1 MIAARVMKFH
11 RRCGDR
17 VTLLNDAA
25 TAIRNFVDFNH
36 GLILS
41 AEPLKDD
48 IMFEVRIDRKVPN
61 IWNGSIEIGVTT
73 LDPEYMELPA
83 TATKLRN
90 TAWILSGNS
99 ILKDGVTLTNHYGP
113 ELDSLREGDT
123 LGVIKSSKGEL
134 MFFVNGHCLGIAARE
149 LPPRVFAVIDLYGQC
164 VQVTIMNAR
173 EGTSGSGTSNT
184 AMVPIME
191 GSMDEAS
198 THAALDSTVTQAALP
213 LPSSSKGSNDVYV
226 PMTSDAACALVP
238 LDRLRFH
245 TRCGILV
252 KLSNNNK
259 SAERSRP
266 LDDYNN
272 GVVMTHRPLNEEE
285 LFEIRIDKLVDKWS
299 GSIEV
304 GVTTHSP
311 ATIRFPSTMT
321 NMDSGT
327 IMMSGCK
334 VLVNGQGTCME
345 YGNFNLDELREGDTV
360 GMMKRRNGKL
370 HYYINGVDQGVATD
384 KVEPTVWGV
393 IDLYGMTVKVT
404 IVDAC
409 EAPDTNVYRR
419 RRRAEPSPQLPS
431 PALYSGAE
439 SEDSPPILRPTLDED
454 TLLFHTLRDSN
465 VVVINDGKT
474 AHRPNCHEYFN
485 NGIVMTNRTLKT
497 NELFQV
503 RLDVIIPKWAGS
515 IEIGVTQHT
524 CNEIQ
529 FPFKM
534 SNAKSGT
541 WVMTGEDVIRD
552 GVIIMPQYVRNLNK
566 LVEGDTVGVM
576 RKDIGILHFFVNGV
590 DQGPAAFNIPE
601 HVFGVIDLYGRVAQ
615 ATLVEFLAPPP
626 CYTPETPTTVD
637 RAVFPEMC
645 FHRVQGR
652 NARLSS
658 NRLTANRAST
668 HTEFC
673 DAIVFSSRPL
683 REGELFEVRIDKLV
697 DAWCGGLELG
707 VTAMKPDDMEANG
720 GVGALANT
728 ATDLNWDT
736 YILSGTAVLKD
747 GECVRSTYP
756 LNLDHLKVGNKVGIM
771 WHSDKSLHYYLNG
784 MDQGKAWY
792 VTNTQLYAVVDLYGQ
807 CAQVSIVPKP
817 ERRSGFSGGANS
829 DNTVV
834 NNPRAYNVSP
844 PPPYCFSEYCGENV
858 LLSHQY
864 TLARRKTSDLP
875 ATIAFSAGHLVLNET
890 FELKILECSNKYMGN
905 LRLGVTDVNILN
917 AHINRQL
924 PSSLSKMPHFTS
936 YIDGNV
942 MKTTKPNSREH
953 GARSVTPSFYW
964 LKPGDRLGLKKVSK
978 DKVLVYYNSELMDR
992 AFEKVPDKVYV
1003 CIEMHGVVSR
1013 VQAVSRLLNVS
1024 TYLSQPKPICNQLRG
1039 ALNDEAPEGAA
1050 PAPPDAEA
1058 EPRPPRPYT
1067 FHYVHGDNIKLT
1079 SSNTVAMRTT
1089 GFSGGVCI
1097 VSQAMAR
1104 GDTFRCRIDKM
1115 TTAWSGSVGIGAV
1128 GALPTA
1134 VGASAVDMRP
1144 PVWAAS
1150 CDIVNNNGRVYA
1162 SRTALALNHVRE
1174 QSVIVLH
1181 FRPSGE
1187 LLLEVDGRAAGR
1199 VATVPRR
1206 FTQVYPLVDLY
1217 GRVEQVS
1224 VLLHPYIVTTGSYVD
1239 LPLLKN
1245 TMAAPRPVRAA
1256 RDDFYIDFESYDYE
1270 NVLEPG
1276 RRPRLTYPS
1285 FASIPTQSFDDTPTP
1300 VEEGPQMLLPQH
1312 MPDNEPKAKDIN
1324 NWRIACR
1331 MQTSMPVTSPPQAT
1345 PEDYDE
1351 FNRSIQRSQQG
1362 ASGSTGFNF
1371 MSTGEEMTAL
1381 ESEIQECLRRTF
1393 ASVAEGEITDEE
1405 DDCDTNIR
1413 HNDRYPENNSSEAD
1427 NIDHIDNEIITGLTL
1442 DPGTLPDLTEG
1453 GSSSSDESIRGDF
1466 DPEPFSSE
1474 NLRYLHRL
1482 LGYSASLPP
1491 PENPW
1496 HAPGGSC
1503 EHLHLVLK
1511 FWSFLMLQYPELRH
1525 VITSFGKV
1533 ECYCTNCK
1541 PDCDPVKMGWVSIQ
1555 RMLGTDESAH
1565 RVWHVE
1571 RSTVAFSQACAVE
1584 PGPVARP
1591 LGFMHQQVANKCS
1604 DIWFDEEGKPH
1615 LTVVALEIELDDM
1628 EERDRLLSFQIL
1640 LKPHTRQE
1648 DSGSE

>member
-439 SEDSPPILRPTLDED
+439 SEDSP
-454 TLLFHTLRDSN
+454 H
-465 VVVINDGKT
+465 
-474 AHRPNCHEYFN
+474 
-485 NGIVMTNRTLKT
+485 
-497 NELFQV
+497 
-503 RLDVIIPKWAGS
+503 
-515 IEIGVTQHT
+515 
-524 CNEIQ
+524 
-529 FPFKM
+529 
-534 SNAKSGT
+534 
-541 WVMTGEDVIRD
+541 
-552 GVIIMPQYVRNLNK
+552 
-566 LVEGDTVGVM
+566 
-576 RKDIGILHFFVNGV
+576 
-590 DQGPAAFNIPE
+590 
-601 HVFGVIDLYGRVAQ
+601 LYGRVAQ

-1245 TMAAPRPVRAA
+1245 TMAAPRPVRAT

-1496 HAPGGSC
+1496 YAPGGSC